1 LQFFDTPKLYSAAK
15 PVSEVPV
22 YKGAAKSVPVGF
34 AQDVFATVA
43 KGQSAQLKA
52 DYPVQPL
59 IAPIKAGQTVGKLVV
74 SLDGK
79 PLLERPVVAL
89 QAVEE
94 GGFFSRLWDSIKLM
108 LGWK

>member
-1 LQFFDTPKLYSAAK
+1 L
-15 PVSEVPV
+15 
-22 YKGAAKSVPVGF
+22 
-34 AQDVFATVA
+34 QDVFATVA

-52 DYPVQPL
+52 DMSTVQPL